1 MVKPNN
7 SPSNNYLI
15 PFILITSLFFMWG
28 IANNLNGIL
37 IPHLRKALQL
47 SNMQSTFVDTAVY
60 MAYFLMAIPAGIILK
75 KFGYKKGIIMGL
87 LIFAA
92 GALLFLPAANM
103 RAYEVFLLGL
113 FILGCG
119 LTLLETAANPY
130 ATRLGEPHSA
140 TARLNLAQSFNGL
153 AVFVAPIIGTLF
165 ILSGKEYSK
174 EQLQAMPEV
183 DKIAYLAG
191 EADSVKMPYLI
202 LGGFLILL
210 AVVFYFMKL
219 PELSEGT
226 PTEEEKNEQN
236 TYGTSRI
243 SDFGFPISDLRFVA
257 LSTNR
262 KSEIGNPKSEGGIFD
277 TLKYSHVKW
286 AVIAQFFYVGAQV
299 CVTSFFI
306 RMAMSGGGVD
316 EKTAGFYLSAY
327 GLLFMVGRFVGSA
340 LVSYIAPAKLLSIYS
355 LICIVLS
362 GIAIFTAGQ
371 FVVFALGGLGFFM
384 SIMFPTIFAL
394 GIVGLSEGTP
404 TKKEDTKSASSLI
417 VMAIVGGA
425 IFPVIMGRI
434 IDSTGDNIQIGYI
447 VPFVCFFVVWYFGWK
462 GHEIIH
468 HS

>member
-1 MVKPNN
+1 MAKPN
-7 SPSNNYLI
+7 STSQNYLI

-92 GALLFLPAANM
+92 GALLFLPAAN
-103 RAYEVFLLGL
+103 RQAYSVFLLGL

-130 ATRLGEPHSA
+130 ATRLGEPEGA
-140 TARLNLAQSFNGL
+140 TARLNFAQSFNGL

-165 ILSGKEYSK
+165 ILSGKEHSK
-174 EQLQAMPEV
+174 EELLTMPEV
-183 DKIAYLAG
+183 NKIAYLVG
-191 EADSVKMPYLI
+191 EAESVKMPYMI

-210 AVVFYFMKL
+210 AVIFYFMDL
-219 PELSEGT
+219 PELEDKKG
-226 PTEEEKNEQN
+226 EN
-236 TYGTSRI
+236 T
-243 SDFGFPISDLRFVA
+243 
-257 LSTNR
+257 
-262 KSEIGNPKSEGGIFD
+262 EGGIFD

-286 AVIAQFFYVGAQV
+286 AVIAQLFYVGAQV

-306 RMAMSGGGVD
+306 RMSMSGGGVD

-327 GLLFMVGRFVGSA
+327 GLLFMIGRFAGTAILRFV
-340 LVSYIAPAKLLSIYS
+340 APAKLLSLYAV
-355 LICIVLS
+355 LCILLS
-362 GIAIFTAGQ
+362 AIAIFTAGK

-384 SIMFPTIFAL
+384 SIMFPTIFSL
-394 GIVGLSEGTP
+394 GITGLKEE
-404 TKKEDTKSASSLI
+404 TKPASSLI

-434 IDSTGDNIQIGYI
+434 IDITGDNIQIGYI
-447 VPFVCFFVVWYFGWK
+447 VPFMCFFVVWYFGWK
-462 GHEIIH
+462 GHEIMANDK
-468 HS
+468 

>member
-1 MVKPNN
+1 MSQQNQK
-7 SPSNNYLI
+7 SNPYLV

-60 MAYFLMAIPAGIILK
+60 LAYFLMAIPAGLILK
-75 KFGYKKGIIMGL
+75 KFGYTKGIIIGL

-103 RAYEVFLLGL
+103 RAFELFLLGL

-130 ATRLGEPHSA
+130 ATRLGDAEGA

-165 ILSGKEYSK
+165 ILSGKEYTK
-174 EQLQAMPEV
+174 EQLAAMPDIE
-183 DKIAYLAG
+183 KIAYLTS
-191 EADSVKMPYLI
+191 EASSVKMPYLI

-210 AVVFYFMKL
+210 AILFFFIKL
-219 PELSEGT
+219 PELEAKT
-226 PTEEEKNEQN
+226 PQN
-236 TYGTSRI
+236 SKYT
-243 SDFGFPISDLRFVA
+243 
-257 LSTNR
+257 
-262 KSEIGNPKSEGGIFD
+262 EGGIFD

-306 RMAMSGGGVD
+306 RMAIAGGGVD
-316 EKTAGFYLSAY
+316 EKTAGYYLSVY
-327 GLLFMVGRFVGSA
+327 GLLFMIGRFVGSA
-340 LVSYIAPAKLLSIYS
+340 LVTSVAPSKLLQIYAAA
-355 LICIVLS
+355 CIVLS
-362 GIAIFTAGQ
+362 AVAIFAAGQ

-384 SIMFPTIFAL
+384 SIMFPTIFSL
-394 GIVGLSEGTP
+394 GIVGL
-404 TKKEDTKSASSLI
+404 KEETKSASSLI
-417 VMAIVGGA
+417 VMAIIGGA

-434 IDSTGDNIQIGYI
+434 IDSLGDNIQMGYI
-447 VPFVCFFVVWYFGWK
+447 VPFLCFFVIFYFGWAGYK
-462 GHEIIH
+462 VKTDA
-468 HS
+468 

>member
-1 MVKPNN
+1 MAKPN
-7 SPSNNYLI
+7 STSQNYLI

-92 GALLFLPAANM
+92 GALLFLPAAN
-103 RAYEVFLLGL
+103 RQAYSVFLLGL

-130 ATRLGEPHSA
+130 ATRLGEPEGA

-165 ILSGKEYSK
+165 ILSGKEHSK
-174 EQLQAMPEV
+174 EELLTMPEV
-183 DKIAYLAG
+183 NKIAYLVG
-191 EADSVKMPYLI
+191 EAESVKMPYMI

-210 AVVFYFMKL
+210 AVIFYFMDL
-219 PELSEGT
+219 PELEDKKG
-226 PTEEEKNEQN
+226 EN
-236 TYGTSRI
+236 T
-243 SDFGFPISDLRFVA
+243 
-257 LSTNR
+257 
-262 KSEIGNPKSEGGIFD
+262 EGGIFD

-286 AVIAQFFYVGAQV
+286 AVIAQLFYVGAQV

-306 RMAMSGGGVD
+306 RMSMSGGGVD

-327 GLLFMVGRFVGSA
+327 GLLFMIGRFAGTAILRFV
-340 LVSYIAPAKLLSIYS
+340 APAKLLSLYAV
-355 LICIVLS
+355 LCILLS
-362 GIAIFTAGQ
+362 AIAIFTAGK

-384 SIMFPTIFAL
+384 SIMFPTIFSL
-394 GIVGLSEGTP
+394 GITGLKEE
-404 TKKEDTKSASSLI
+404 TKPASSLI

-434 IDSTGDNIQIGYI
+434 IDITGDNIQIGYI
-447 VPFVCFFVVWYFGWK
+447 VPFMCFFVVWYFGWK
-462 GHEIIH
+462 GHEIMANDK
-468 HS
+468 

>member
-1 MVKPNN
+1 MSQQNQK
-7 SPSNNYLI
+7 SNPYLV

-60 MAYFLMAIPAGIILK
+60 LAYFLMAIPAGLILK
-75 KFGYKKGIIMGL
+75 KFGYTKGIIIGL

-103 RAYEVFLLGL
+103 RAFELFLLGL

-130 ATRLGEPHSA
+130 ATRLGDAEGA

-165 ILSGKEYSK
+165 ILSGKEYTK
-174 EQLQAMPEV
+174 EQLAAMPDIE
-183 DKIAYLAG
+183 KIAYLTS
-191 EADSVKMPYLI
+191 EASSVKMPYLI

-210 AVVFYFMKL
+210 AILFFFIKL
-219 PELSEGT
+219 PELETKT
-226 PTEEEKNEQN
+226 PQN
-236 TYGTSRI
+236 SKYT
-243 SDFGFPISDLRFVA
+243 
-257 LSTNR
+257 
-262 KSEIGNPKSEGGIFD
+262 EGGIFD

-306 RMAMSGGGVD
+306 RMAIAGGGVD
-316 EKTAGFYLSAY
+316 EKTAGYYLSVY
-327 GLLFMVGRFVGSA
+327 GLLFMIGRFVGSA
-340 LVSYIAPAKLLSIYS
+340 LVTSVAPSKLLQIYAAA
-355 LICIVLS
+355 CIVLS
-362 GIAIFTAGQ
+362 AVAIFAAGQ

-384 SIMFPTIFAL
+384 SIMFPTIFSL
-394 GIVGLSEGTP
+394 GIVGL
-404 TKKEDTKSASSLI
+404 KEETKSASSLI
-417 VMAIVGGA
+417 VMAIIGGA

-434 IDSTGDNIQIGYI
+434 IDSLGDNIQMGYI
-447 VPFVCFFVVWYFGWK
+447 VPFLCFFVIFYFGWAGYK
-462 GHEIIH
+462 VKTA
-468 HS
+468 